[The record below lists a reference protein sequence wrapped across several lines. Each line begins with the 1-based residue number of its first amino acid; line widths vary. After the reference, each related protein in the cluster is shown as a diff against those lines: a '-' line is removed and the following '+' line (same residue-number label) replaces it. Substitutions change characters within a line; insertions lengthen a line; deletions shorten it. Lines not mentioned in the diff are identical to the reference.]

1 MTETYT
7 SSGRWPVCVLL
18 PLVAL
23 CASEAPPEVRAE
35 EGREQS
41 RCQHRVRSY
50 GMFAEDMHQFII
62 STLTESH

>member
-18 PLVAL
+18 PLAAL

-35 EGREQS
+35 EGKEQS
-41 RCQHRVRSY
+41 RCQHRGRSC
-50 GMFAEDMHQFII
+50 GMFAEHMYQFIT
-62 STLTESH
+62 SALTESH

>member
-18 PLVAL
+18 PLAAL
-23 CASEAPPEVRAE
+23 CEGEVPPEVSAE

-41 RCQHRVRSY
+41 RCQHRVGSY
-50 GMFAEDMHQFII
+50 GMFAEHMYHFIT